1 MKTKKRFL
9 SILLSLVMVLGLMP
23 GMSLTAYADDPY
35 SGIKNKTTVVKF
47 DGKDWY
53 LIDYDSSTVTLLAK
67 DCVGASAFGTN
78 QEYLEYSGSTVETA
92 VNSYYTDS
100 ISTDAKTAV
109 NGGMFLLTNDQA
121 NTIENANPDVLKCSQ
136 ATGAQYNYWWLSSR
150 HEVGKSVLCVAGE
163 SGGVYGEG
171 ANVTLKLGVRP
182 ALQLDL
188 SKVTFDSTTKTFS
201 LKPAVTEYPLWVG
214 GVQVTDENRDD
225 LANSHWSYTP
235 ATTGDNPTPATLTLN
250 GYSCDGV
257 GYKDA
262 AIYAEGD
269 LVIDVRDDSSVTGPA
284 PSGFGFV
291 WQTYGVMLGTGTL
304 TVRGPGTLTA
314 RGGDYSG
321 QETATS
327 CGVLADN
334 IVVEQGA
341 SLVAE
346 GGKSTM
352 KSQGA
357 YARNT
362 VSVQG
367 TLAATGGTAPSE
379 SVGLGSCETITVAE
393 GGTLTATGGASD
405 DSYGVYTYGSVNVGA
420 GARMTA
426 AGGKAAVYGTVKNAI
441 AGTGWTDTEGTT
453 GKAAITVSEA
463 GQTLNSYKKIQFPA
477 VHDHSFTYTSTGDM
491 ITATCSKEGC
501 TLPKVGEKHIA
512 TLTIVMPTMTTYGG
526 TGSAAATITDENS
539 IKGEA
544 EVKYFNATKSG
555 ETYTKTG
562 DALIAAPTNAGNYVA
577 EITLGEGTNEATASV
592 GYTIAPKS
600 VTVTGI
606 TAENKVY
613 DGNTEATLNCDSATI
628 QGKVDGDEVTLS
640 NTATGSFS
648 DKNVGSGK
656 TVTITGLTLTGND
669 AANYTLASQPEDTTA
684 TITARSVTVTGITA
698 QNKVYDGSTN
708 AVVNCESAVINGK
721 VENDDLSF
729 NAPAGSFSDKNVAN
743 GKTVSFSGLTL
754 SGSDS
759 INYTLAS
766 QPASVTA
773 DIAAKPVT
781 VSGITASNK
790 TYDGTTDATL
800 DCTNATLSGKL
811 EDDNL
816 TVTATGAFEDA
827 NVGDKT
833 VNLSDLTLGGTD
845 KDNYVL
851 AATGQQ
857 TTANATIYPKS
868 ISDATVT
875 LDKTQLTYNGS
886 EQTVNVT
893 DVTTTDGMS
902 LTENTDYIVNG
913 NTGIDKNDYTVTVT
927 GLGNFTNIATA
938 NWKIVEKAM
947 TVKADNVTVTYD
959 GKEHGIKVEVSDPE
973 SGAEVKYGTT
983 EDTYDLDECPT
994 IIDSGTMTVYYK
1006 VTAGSNYSVYTGKA
1020 VVTVEKHA
1028 STAANVTANDREY
1041 DGTEKPLV
1049 NVTGEATGGE
1059 MQYAIGTDAT
1069 TAPTTGYTTSI
1080 PTATD
1085 AGTYYVWY
1093 KVVGDENHN
1102 DSVPA
1107 CVTTKILAE
1116 ISATVTF
1123 KVVNGSWNEGEG
1135 EVATADKTVTLTGYE
1150 GDTLKFAADQIP
1162 AAGSKPGD
1170 TYKAGSWDVTPSAD
1184 TAITEDTTYTYTYV
1198 KKDSISKIVTFKVAN
1213 GSWDDGTTADKTV
1226 TLTGYEGDT
1235 LKLAADQ
1242 IPAVGTKPGDTYKTG
1257 SWNVTPSADTEITA
1271 DTTYTYTYA
1280 KKDSVSKTVI
1290 FKVVNGSWDNGT
1302 TADKKVTLTGY
1313 VGDKLKLAA
1322 DQIPAVGSKPG
1333 DTYKA
1338 GSWNVTPSADTEI
1351 TADTTYTYTYVKEDV
1366 PVVVAPEKEDEL
1378 SINAG
1383 FKVTQKGS
1391 KITIKWGKVKGATG
1405 YEVYAAYCGKNFSK
1419 IPAKR
1424 TTTKTSVAVSKIGG
1438 KKINLKKNF
1447 KVYVKAIKKDGN
1459 KSTQLAKT
1467 MTGHIVGRKNTKYTN
1482 AKSITLLT
1490 KTIDVEVGKTYPVNA
1505 KTVLVSK
1512 KKKQLSD
1519 DHATEFRYASANE
1532 SIATVDKK
1540 GNVKGISAGTTKIYV
1555 YSRNGLAKA
1564 VSVTVK

>member
-1 MKTKKRFL
+1 MNKTKKLTIISIMLCMAITLMAGSKALAANELYIDPILIL
-9 SILLSLVMVLGLMP
+9 SANTNLIINVDGTASDELSGEYPRGEEVTIVAPAVSGKTFRYWTNGEGAVISYNETLSLKM
-23 GMSLTAYADDPY
+23 YAD
-35 SGIKNKTTVVKF
+35 
-47 DGKDWY
+47 
-53 LIDYDSSTVTLLAK
+53 
-67 DCVGASAFGTN
+67 
-78 QEYLEYSGSTVETA
+78 TA
-92 VNSYYTDS
+92 VS
-100 ISTDAKTAV
+100 A
-109 NGGMFLLTNDQA
+109 
-121 NTIENANPDVLKCSQ
+121 
-136 ATGAQYNYWWLSSR
+136 
-150 HEVGKSVLCVAGE
+150 
-163 SGGVYGEG
+163 VYGE
-171 ANVTLKLGVRP
+171 
-182 ALQLDL
+182 
-188 SKVTFDSTTKTFS
+188 
-201 LKPAVTEYPLWVG
+201 AVEKQPV
-214 GVQVTDENRDD
+214 V
-225 LANSHWSYTP
+225 A
-235 ATTGDNPTPATLTLN
+235 
-250 GYSCDGV
+250 
-257 GYKDA
+257 
-262 AIYAEGD
+262 
-269 LVIDVRDDSSVTGPA
+269 
-284 PSGFGFV
+284 F
-291 WQTYGVMLGTGTL
+291 L
-304 TVRGPGTLTA
+304 TVDR
-314 RGGDYSG
+314 
-321 QETATS
+321 TS
-327 CGVLADN
+327 DQ
-334 IVVEQGA
+334 I
-341 SLVAE
+341 
-346 GGKSTM
+346 
-352 KSQGA
+352 
-357 YARNT
+357 
-362 VSVQG
+362 
-367 TLAATGGTAPSE
+367 
-379 SVGLGSCETITVAE
+379 IF
-393 GGTLTATGGASD
+393 
-405 DSYGVYTYGSVNVGA
+405 
-420 GARMTA
+420 
-426 AGGKAAVYGTVKNAI
+426 NAI
-441 AGTGWTDTEGTT
+441 ATAQSD
-453 GKAAITVSEA
+453 ITEA
-463 GQTLNSYKKIQFPA
+463 GVRYSNTKTTLDGLKGSEGVTVEKSDY
-477 VHDHSFTYTSTGDM
+477 
-491 ITATCSKEGC
+491 TATNW
-501 TLPKVGEKHIA
+501 KVNV
-512 TLTIVMPTMTTYGG
+512 TPTIIDEVV
-526 TGSAAATITDENS
+526 DEN
-539 IKGEA
+539 
-544 EVKYFNATKSG
+544 
-555 ETYTKTG
+555 ETWY
-562 DALIAAPTNAGNYVA
+562 
-577 EITLGEGTNEATASV
+577 
-592 GYTIAPKS
+592 
-600 VTVTGI
+600 
-606 TAENKVY
+606 
-613 DGNTEATLNCDSATI
+613 
-628 QGKVDGDEVTLS
+628 
-640 NTATGSFS
+640 
-648 DKNVGSGK
+648 
-656 TVTITGLTLTGND
+656 
-669 AANYTLASQPEDTTA
+669 
-684 TITARSVTVTGITA
+684 
-698 QNKVYDGSTN
+698 
-708 AVVNCESAVINGK
+708 AVV
-721 VENDDLSF
+721 
-729 NAPAGSFSDKNVAN
+729 
-743 GKTVSFSGLTL
+743 
-754 SGSDS
+754 
-759 INYTLAS
+759 YAS
-766 QPASVTA
+766 
-773 DIAAKPVT
+773 
-781 VSGITASNK
+781 
-790 TYDGTTDATL
+790 
-800 DCTNATLSGKL
+800 
-811 EDDNL
+811 
-816 TVTATGAFEDA
+816 
-827 NVGDKT
+827 VGDKT
-833 VNLSDLTLGGTD
+833 YYSDVKAVKLSELSGGVSKVSNLSVPDLSGADLSNLISVTFDANDGEGAMEPQGMVKNTQTALNAKTFTRKNHTFKGWNTAEDGTGTAYTDGQSVTLGSDTTLYAQWEENTQTITAEDVTVTFGDTD
-845 KDNYVL
+845 KNVS
-851 AATGQQ
+851 A
-857 TTANATIYPKS
+857 S
-868 ISDATVT
+868 VT
-875 LDKTQLTYNGS
+875 KP
-886 EQTVNVT
+886 E
-893 DVTTTDGMS
+893 TDGGVIS
-902 LTENTDYIVNG
+902 FAVKEGSTDYIDINAS
-913 NTGIDKNDYTVTVT
+913 TGALTIKKVPADGKAYVTVT
-927 GLGNFTNIATA
+927 AAETSSFTQTTKDVTITIN
-938 NWKIVEKAM
+938 
-947 TVKADNVTVTYD
+947 KAD
-959 GKEHGIKVEVSDPE
+959 S
-973 SGAEVKYGTT
+973 AVK
-983 EDTYDLDECPT
+983 
-994 IIDSGTMTVYYK
+994 
-1006 VTAGSNYSVYTGKA
+1006 
-1020 VVTVEKHA
+1020 
-1028 STAANVTANDREY
+1028 
-1041 DGTEKPLV
+1041 
-1049 NVTGEATGGE
+1049 
-1059 MQYAIGTDAT
+1059 
-1069 TAPTTGYTTSI
+1069 TAPTTLPLKHTGSAQALATAGKAEGGEILYTLGENATIAPTEDWSTSI

-1213 GSWDDGTTADKTV
+1213 GSWDDGTTADKKV

>member
-1 MKTKKRFL
+1 MM
-9 SILLSLVMVLGLMP
+9 IYHLM
-23 GMSLTAYADDPY
+23 
-35 SGIKNKTTVVKF
+35 
-47 DGKDWY
+47 
-53 LIDYDSSTVTLLAK
+53 
-67 DCVGASAFGTN
+67 
-78 QEYLEYSGSTVETA
+78 
-92 VNSYYTDS
+92 
-100 ISTDAKTAV
+100 
-109 NGGMFLLTNDQA
+109 
-121 NTIENANPDVLKCSQ
+121 
-136 ATGAQYNYWWLSSR
+136 
-150 HEVGKSVLCVAGE
+150 H
-163 SGGVYGEG
+163 
-171 ANVTLKLGVRP
+171 
-182 ALQLDL
+182 
-188 SKVTFDSTTKTFS
+188 
-201 LKPAVTEYPLWVG
+201 
-214 GVQVTDENRDD
+214 
-225 LANSHWSYTP
+225 
-235 ATTGDNPTPATLTLN
+235 
-250 GYSCDGV
+250 
-257 GYKDA
+257 
-262 AIYAEGD
+262 
-269 LVIDVRDDSSVTGPA
+269 
-284 PSGFGFV
+284 
-291 WQTYGVMLGTGTL
+291 
-304 TVRGPGTLTA
+304 
-314 RGGDYSG
+314 
-321 QETATS
+321 
-327 CGVLADN
+327 
-334 IVVEQGA
+334 
-341 SLVAE
+341 
-346 GGKSTM
+346 
-352 KSQGA
+352 
-357 YARNT
+357 
-362 VSVQG
+362 
-367 TLAATGGTAPSE
+367 
-379 SVGLGSCETITVAE
+379 
-393 GGTLTATGGASD
+393 
-405 DSYGVYTYGSVNVGA
+405 
-420 GARMTA
+420 
-426 AGGKAAVYGTVKNAI
+426 
-441 AGTGWTDTEGTT
+441 
-453 GKAAITVSEA
+453 
-463 GQTLNSYKKIQFPA
+463 
-477 VHDHSFTYTSTGDM
+477 
-491 ITATCSKEGC
+491 
-501 TLPKVGEKHIA
+501 
-512 TLTIVMPTMTTYGG
+512 
-526 TGSAAATITDENS
+526 
-539 IKGEA
+539 
-544 EVKYFNATKSG
+544 
-555 ETYTKTG
+555 
-562 DALIAAPTNAGNYVA
+562 
-577 EITLGEGTNEATASV
+577 
-592 GYTIAPKS
+592 
-600 VTVTGI
+600 
-606 TAENKVY
+606 
-613 DGNTEATLNCDSATI
+613 
-628 QGKVDGDEVTLS
+628 
-640 NTATGSFS
+640 
-648 DKNVGSGK
+648 
-656 TVTITGLTLTGND
+656 
-669 AANYTLASQPEDTTA
+669 
-684 TITARSVTVTGITA
+684 
-698 QNKVYDGSTN
+698 
-708 AVVNCESAVINGK
+708 
-721 VENDDLSF
+721 
-729 NAPAGSFSDKNVAN
+729 PAGSFSDKNVAN